1 MANSNFNFLKQD
13 HSQLAVLASAAEKY
27 AHEDPQAAMVKLR
40 CYTEQLVGYIYTE
53 LSIEIEPQA
62 DLFTRLNNAQFKDVV
77 DTAIVAKLHALR
89 MQGNKAAHSNVEHS
103 SGQTL
108 WLIKEAYFVG
118 RWFVQTM
125 QTSHVAVPEFCEIK
139 SSNDIEDALSQKLNQ
154 KNLEL
159 SQHIET
165 ESLALITA
173 QEELAALREE
183 LILAQEVIVEPPG
196 FIAVEAF
203 KSASK
208 ESAESFDL
216 EMEET
221 RRRVNILD
229 CFGDKT
235 LNEGQQ
241 QLVEDV
247 DHFLTD
253 KTTSVFLLK
262 GYAGTGK
269 TFITYGITQYL
280 NAIGRQKVL
289 MAPTGKAAKVLS
301 DKTETNASTIHRIIY
316 NYENVKEFKEDGLEG
331 SETFRCYAELK
342 INLDTS
348 ETVYIIDE
356 ASMVSDLYSDSEF
369 FRFGSGYL
377 LKDLLKY
384 INLDHNDHNKKI
396 IFIGDNAQLPPV
408 GMSYSPALTAKYLKD
423 KYQLNN
429 HECELTQVVRQKSDS
444 GVMANAKQL
453 RVALA
458 AEQFNQLDFVTAYA
472 DITPLHV
479 DDIVGEYIEACDGK
493 VAQAKNAIV
502 IASSNRQVSRYNQV
516 IREYFFP
523 MQETLVAGDKVISV
537 ANHYL
542 KNHVVTNGE
551 FGMVKQVLSE
561 PEVRTVVLRKK
572 GELGL
577 TETIRVQLCFRDV
590 ELGFRNEVGVV
601 NFFTCK
607 IFENLLYNDE
617 PTLCSDENKALYVDF
632 KNRHPDLL
640 TKNKVRELGAA
651 RLGDPYYNAFKLKF
665 GYAITCHKAQG
676 SEWKQVFLKCSS
688 YHKEKRTKEYFRWLY
703 TAITRTS
710 AQLFVIDEPHIKLG
724 GGIKKVASVDFSAIS
739 ADIDDAKDINNAEL
753 LPTQTPVDIPK
764 ESEIIAE
771 TIQGT
776 DTMSEHSF
784 GIQPNNTPMLFLLAE
799 IRSALIGLGVNV
811 IDITHNQW
819 QEAYLFQRG
828 DDFSTI
834 RFAYN
839 GKYKVS
845 SVLANN
851 ESDLSQ
857 LILGRV
863 FSFKGMLLNTF
874 NKIETKRIIEL
885 PEPFLNDFHQRI
897 EEACNTYSVF
907 ISEVRA
913 RDFAQR
919 YCFQKEGNS
928 AVIDIFYNGKNQF
941 TKFDAKKS
949 LSNSPELINEVEHV
963 LMEAFD

>member
-1 MANSNFNFLKQD
+1 
-13 HSQLAVLASAAEKY
+13 
-27 AHEDPQAAMVKLR
+27 
-40 CYTEQLVGYIYTE
+40 
-53 LSIEIEPQA
+53 
-62 DLFTRLNNAQFKDVV
+62 
-77 DTAIVAKLHALR
+77 
-89 MQGNKAAHSNVEHS
+89 
-103 SGQTL
+103 
-108 WLIKEAYFVG
+108 
-118 RWFVQTM
+118 M
-125 QTSHVAVPEFCEIK
+125 QTSHVVVPEFFEIEN
-139 SSNDIEDALSQKLNQ
+139 SNDIEDALSQKLNQ
-154 KNLEL
+154 KNIEL
-159 SQHIET
+159 TQHIET
-165 ESLALITA
+165 ESLALIAA
-173 QEELAALREE
+173 QEELAVLREE
-183 LILAQEVIVEPPG
+183 LILAQEVIVEPPA

-208 ESAESFDL
+208 ESAQSFDL

-229 CFGDKT
+229 CFGDTT

-241 QLVEDV
+241 QLVEEIDS
-247 DHFLTD
+247 FLSD

-269 TFITYGITQYL
+269 TFITHGITQYL

-316 NYENVKEFKEDGLEG
+316 NYENVKEFKEEGLEG

-342 INLDTS
+342 VNLDTS

-369 FRFGSGYL
+369 FRFGSGLL

-408 GMSYSPALTAKYLKD
+408 GMSYSPALTAKYLKE

-429 HECELTQVVRQKSDS
+429 QECELTEVVRQKSDS
-444 GVMANAKQL
+444 GVMENAKKL

-458 AEQFNQLDFVTAYA
+458 AEQFNQLDFKTNYA

-479 DDIVGEYIEACDGK
+479 DDLVGKYIKACDGK

-502 IASSNRQVSRYNQV
+502 IASSNREVTKYNQV
-516 IREYFFP
+516 IREHFFP
-523 MQETLVAGDKVISV
+523 LQETLVAGDKVISV
-537 ANHYL
+537 ANHY
-542 KNHVVTNGE
+542 NHSNDNVVTNGE
-551 FGMVKQVLSE
+551 FGMIKQVLSE

-577 TETIRVQLCFRDV
+577 TETIRVELCFRDV
-590 ELGFRNEVGVV
+590 ELGFRNEIGVV

-607 IFENLLYNDE
+607 IVENLLYNDE

-640 TKNKVRELGAA
+640 TKNKVRELGSA

-676 SEWKQVFLKCSS
+676 SEWQQVFLKCSS
-688 YHKEKRTKEYFRWLY
+688 YHNDKRTKEYFRWLY

-724 GGIKKVASVDFSAIS
+724 SRLKKVASVDFSRPNLEFGNSTEIS
-739 ADIDDAKDINNAEL
+739 TEPLSNNQKPEYTTEQSVIVPETTQVKD
-753 LPTQTPVDIPK
+753 TPSD
-764 ESEIIAE
+764 
-771 TIQGT
+771 Q
-776 DTMSEHSF
+776 SF

-799 IRSALIGLGVNV
+799 IKSALIGLEIEV
-811 IDITHNQW
+811 IDISHNQW
-819 QEAYLFQRG
+819 QEAYLFQCE
-828 DDFSTI
+828 DEFSTI
-834 RFAYN
+834 RFGYN

-845 SVLANN
+845 SVLANDD
-851 ESDLSQ
+851 SDLCQ

-863 FSFKGMLLNTF
+863 SSFKGMLLNTF

-885 PEPFLNDFHQRI
+885 PEPFLIDFHQRI
-897 EEACNTYSVF
+897 EEVFIDYSVT

-913 RDFAQR
+913 RDYAQR
-919 YCFQKEGNS
+919 YCFQKEGNN

-941 TKFDAKKS
+941 TKIDAKKS
-949 LSNSPELINEVEHV
+949 LSNSLELVHDVERV
-963 LMEAFD
+963 LMEALD